1 MAEFYHQNP
10 RFLQLFSSIRNPFFQ
25 KLLLFLLLKECHQ
38 TLQFVKF
45 FSSKL
50 VYISPFGRMK
60 HISLTFYR
68 STLEK
73 AYKLDKTILNFDLG
87 FIMAMASVEFFHRSF
102 PPSKKSRKHS
112 YSNAYSHNLFYYTIF
127 WILCQLFKKQIRK
140 F

>member
-87 FIMAMASVEFFHRSF
+87 FIMIMASVEFFHRSF
-102 PPSKKSRKHS
+102 SPSKKSRKHS

-127 WILCQLFKKQIRK
+127 WILCQLFKKTD
-140 F
+140 

>member
-87 FIMAMASVEFFHRSF
+87 FIMIMASVEFFHRSF

-127 WILCQLFKKQIRK
+127 WILCQLFKKTD
-140 F
+140 

>member
-73 AYKLDKTILNFDLG
+73 AYKLDKTILNFNFGL
-87 FIMAMASVEFFHRSF
+87 IVIMASVEFFHRSF
-102 PPSKKSRKHS
+102 PPSKKVENIRTAMHIRITFFIIPFFRFYVN
-112 YSNAYSHNLFYYTIF
+112 YS
-127 WILCQLFKKQIRK
+127 KKQIRK

>member
-25 KLLLFLLLKECHQ
+25 KLLLFLLLKKCHKS
-38 TLQFVKF
+38 LQFVKF

-50 VYISPFGRMK
+50 VYISPLGRMK

-73 AYKLDKTILNFDLG
+73 AYKLDETILNFDLC
-87 FIMAMASVEFFHRSF
+87 IIVIMASVEFFHRSF
-102 PPSKKSRKHS
+102 PPLKSRKHS

-127 WILCQLFKKQIRK
+127 
-140 F
+140 

>member
-25 KLLLFLLLKECHQ
+25 KPLLFLLLKECHQ

-73 AYKLDKTILNFDLG
+73 AYKLDKTILNFNLG
-87 FIMAMASVEFFHRSF
+87 FIMIMASVEFFHRSF

-127 WILCQLFKKQIRK
+127 WILCQLFKKTD
-140 F
+140 